1 MDEMRSFVRDRSQQR
16 WLWWAIDHKT
26 GAPLAFC
33 FGSRESDNLDRLL
46 ELLKPFNVT
55 KAYTDRNPACASRIP
70 AEGLEAGKLGT
81 RRIERLH
88 LSLHAWCSRLA
99 CKGIRFSKRHDMREI
114 VVALAINFWFFSRGL
129 V

>member
-1 MDEMRSFVRDRSQQR
+1 MDEMRSFVRDKSQQR
-16 WLWWAIDHKT
+16 WLWRAIDRKT

-55 KAYTDRNPACASRIP
+55 KAYTDRNPAYASHIP

-81 RRIERLH
+81 QRIERLV
-88 LSLHAWCSRLA
+88 LKARA
-99 CKGIRFSKRHDMREI
+99 QGDKVFQ
-114 VVALAINFWFFSRGL
+114 RGATCAR
-129 V
+129 